1 MRSDLI
7 VHEWLE
13 PKMRWPVF
21 LGVIVFF
28 GGFLYIASGWVAAA
42 IMVGVILYPISMACF
57 NRTEIWREGERLRWR
72 FVPVYCK
79 KSGDV
84 RVEEITHVFYGETE
98 RRKKNTA
105 DAPRYEAGI
114 ARSNGKRNKLVSG
127 FLTLEEARGYGE
139 QIAGLVGKELK
150 AA

>member
-1 MRSDLI
+1 MI

-13 PKMRWPVF
+13 RRVRWPLF
-21 LGVIVFF
+21 LGAIGFF
-28 GGFLYIASGWVAAA
+28 GGFLYFASGWGAAA
-42 IMVGVILYPISMACF
+42 VMVGVIVYPLAMACF
-57 NRTEIWREGERLRWR
+57 NRTEIWVDGERLRWR

-84 RVEEITHVFYGETE
+84 RLEEITHVFYGETVSKE
-98 RRKKNTA
+98 SGRRKNSS
-105 DAPRYEAGI
+105 DAPRFVAGI

-127 FLTLEEARGYGE
+127 FLTLEEAKDYGSR
-139 QIAGLVGKELK
+139 IAALAGKRVE

>member
-1 MRSDLI
+1 MI

-13 PKMRWPVF
+13 RQVRWPLF
-21 LGVIVFF
+21 LGAIAFF
-28 GGFLYIASGWVAAA
+28 GGFLYFASGWGAAA
-42 IMVGVILYPISMACF
+42 VMVGVIVYPLAMACF
-57 NRTEIWREGERLRWR
+57 NRTEIWTEGERLRWR

-84 RVEEITHVFYGETE
+84 RLEEITHVFYGETV
-98 RRKKNTA
+98 RRKNSS

-127 FLTLEEARGYGE
+127 LLTLEEAKEYAAR
-139 QIAGLVGKELK
+139 IAGMTGKGME